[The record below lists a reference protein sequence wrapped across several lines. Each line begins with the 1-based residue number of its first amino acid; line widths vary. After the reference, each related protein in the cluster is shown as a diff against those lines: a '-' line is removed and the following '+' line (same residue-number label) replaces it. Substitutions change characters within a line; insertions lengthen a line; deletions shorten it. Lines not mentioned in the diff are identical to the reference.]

1 MILVDSSVWIAFFR
15 KRPGPEV
22 AELRRLIRDERQ
34 SLAICEPIA
43 MELLAGVGA
52 PQVASVEKL
61 VDGLI
66 SLDVESATH
75 FRHAAAIYRAVRL
88 SGHTV
93 RALNDCLIGAI
104 AITHEASIL
113 HSDQDFERIAAC
125 TSLLI
130 HRAA

>member
-22 AELRRLIRDERQ
+22 AELRRLMRDDRQ

-52 PQVASVEKL
+52 AQVASVEKL

-66 SLDVESATH
+66 SLEIESVTH
-75 FRHAAAIYRAVRL
+75 FRHAAAIYRAVRS

-93 RALNDCLIGAI
+93 RALNDCLIASI
-104 AITHEASIL
+104 AISHKASLL
-113 HSDQDFERIAAC
+113 HRDKDFECIAGC
-125 TSLLI
+125 TTLVI
-130 HRAA
+130 HHTQ